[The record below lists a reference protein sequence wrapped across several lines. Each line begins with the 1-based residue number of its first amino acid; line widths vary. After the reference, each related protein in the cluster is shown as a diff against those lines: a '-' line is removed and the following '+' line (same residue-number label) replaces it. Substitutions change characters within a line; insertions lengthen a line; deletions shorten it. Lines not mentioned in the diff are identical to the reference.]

1 MEKSLQAYDRL
12 VERILKEHEEKANK
26 GFEEGERRDLMDI
39 LLEIYN
45 DPTAEIKL
53 SKNDIKSFLLV
64 SSFSL
69 PSTNTCGSLVYF
81 FNYWHC

>member
-1 MEKSLQAYDRL
+1 
-12 VERILKEHEEKANK
+12 VERIFKEHEEKADK
-26 GFEEGERRDLMDI
+26 GFKEGERKDLMDI

-69 PSTNTCGSLVYF
+69 PSTN
-81 FNYWHC
+81 